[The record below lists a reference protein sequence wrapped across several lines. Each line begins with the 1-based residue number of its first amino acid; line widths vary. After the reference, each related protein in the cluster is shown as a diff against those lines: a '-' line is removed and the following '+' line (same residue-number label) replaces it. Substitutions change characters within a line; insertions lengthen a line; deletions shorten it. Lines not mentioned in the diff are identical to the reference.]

1 MKSIVENLSATRVKL
16 AVEVPFDQLKDKF
29 DAAYQRIGQQ
39 VRVPGF
45 RPGKVPAKILEA
57 RVGRGTVLQDVVNEA
72 LPEAYAQACQ
82 ENDLNVLGQ
91 PEIEVTDIADE
102 SFKFTAEADIRP
114 EITVPDLSTVEATVE
129 DEETTDEEI
138 DEQVAG
144 LRERFSTLK
153 GVDREVAEG
162 DFVSI
167 DLGAKVD
174 GEEVEGGSASGLSY
188 EVGTGQLV
196 PGIDEQLVGMK
207 ADESKTFT
215 SALVAGEKAGNDA
228 EITVTVKAVKEK
240 ELPELDD
247 DFASMASEFDTLDEL
262 KADLRTKLETAKS
275 FGRIARAR
283 DAVLEA
289 IVADL
294 DFELPQGAYKQEL
307 EARQHD
313 AVHSFDHN
321 EEALNKWVEEQGQT
335 REEFDKETEE
345 NAEKSLRA
353 QLVLDQ
359 IVDDENVDVDDS
371 EVTQYIIQ
379 QAGRFQMNPQ
389 QFADEVAKAGQVG
402 ALVADVRR
410 NKAIE
415 LVLAK
420 VTIKDSAGKVLDLDA
435 IRAEAITSMGQ
446 TVNVGDESAAD
457 DAETDVED
465 VETEGTDTDA
475 SADTDAGADSDTEAK
490 DAE

>member
-57 RVGRGTVLQDVVNEA
+57 RVGRGTVLQDVVNES

-82 ENDLNVLGQ
+82 DNDLKVIGQ
-91 PEIEVTDIADE
+91 PEIEVTEIADD
-102 SFKFTAEADIRP
+102 SYKFTAEADIRP
-114 EITVPDLSTVEATVE
+114 EITVPDLDAVEATVE

-153 GVDREVAEG
+153 GVDRAVADG
-162 DFVSI
+162 DYVSI
-167 DLGAKVD
+167 DLNAKVD

-196 PGIDEQLVGMK
+196 PGIDEQLIGMR

-215 SALVAGEKAGNDA
+215 SALVAGEQAGKDA
-228 EITVTVKAVKEK
+228 EVTVTVKAVKEK

-247 DFASMASEFDTLDEL
+247 DFASMASEFDSLDEL
-262 KADLRTKLETAKS
+262 KADLRAKLENAKS

-283 DAVLEA
+283 DAVLES
-289 IVADL
+289 IVAGM
-294 DFELPQGAYKQEL
+294 DFDLPQGALEQEL
-307 EARQHD
+307 EARKHD

-321 EEALNKWVEEQGQT
+321 EDALNKWISEQGQT
-335 REEFDKETEE
+335 REEFDKEIEE

-359 IVDDENVDVDDS
+359 IVDDEGIDVDDA

-415 LVLAK
+415 LVLGKA
-420 VTIKDSAGKVLDLDA
+420 TIKDSSGEVLDLDK
-435 IRAEAITSMGQ
+435 IRADAIASMGQ
-446 TVNVGDESAAD
+446 TVNVGEDAAADAD
-457 DAETDVED
+457 DATDD
-465 VETEGTDTDA
+465 V
-475 SADTDAGADSDTEAK
+475 TEAAEATEDDAAQPESK

>member
-16 AVEVPFDQLKDKF
+16 AVEVPFDQLQDKF

-57 RVGRGTVLQDVVNEA
+57 RVGRGTVLQDVVNES

-82 ENDLNVLGQ
+82 ENDLKVLGQ
-91 PEIEVTDIADE
+91 PEIEVTDIADD
-102 SFKFTAEADIRP
+102 SYKFTAEADIRP
-114 EITVPDLSTVEATVE
+114 EITVPDLATVETTVE

-138 DEQVAG
+138 DEQIAG

-153 GVDREVAEG
+153 GVERAVAEG
-162 DFVSI
+162 DFVSL
-167 DLGAKVD
+167 DLSAKVD

-196 PGIDEQLVGMK
+196 PGIDEQLVGMT

-215 SALVAGEKAGNDA
+215 SQLVAGDQAGKDA
-228 EITVTVKAVKEK
+228 EVTVTVKAVKEK

-262 KADLRTKLETAKS
+262 KADLRSKLENAKS

-313 AVHSFDHN
+313 AVHSFDHD
-321 EEALNKWVEEQGQT
+321 EDALNKWISEQGQT
-335 REEFDKETEE
+335 REEFDQEIEE
-345 NAEKSLRA
+345 NAQKSLRA

-359 IVDDENVDVDDS
+359 IVENEEIDVDDA

-415 LVLAK
+415 HVLSK
-420 VTIKDSAGKVLDLDA
+420 VTIKDSAGEVLDLDA
-435 IRAEAITSMGQ
+435 VRAEAIAAMGQ
-446 TVNVGDESAAD
+446 TVNVGTDADATDAD
-457 DAETDVED
+457 DDADTVAVED

-475 SADTDAGADSDTEAK
+475 GDDASAK